1 MLSPERLQWIDAAM
15 KGASK
20 IRNENILLE
29 VWCKG
34 ETLQPGRMHQRTPN
48 AEWRKCVSAIVRRR
62 NFAATRGTPPKPERA
77 KFGGEAWFV
86 WSGLFGE
93 NYVKLLALQ
102 NHDFKWENKQNLLTW
117 RSVFLIYHKMI
128 FQLFWVSPKMSNFK
142 TCSPKFSGRFQAF

>member
-1 MLSPERLQWIDAAM
+1 MLKAFDCDFKGMERVRLMLSPERLQWIDAAM

-86 WSGLFGE
+86 WSLTYYFLHDSCFEAYLVKIMLNCLRSKIMILNGKINKTYSHGE
-93 NYVKLLALQ
+93 
-102 NHDFKWENKQNLLTW
+102 
-117 RSVFLIYHKMI
+117 VF
-128 FQLFWVSPKMSNFK
+128 F
-142 TCSPKFSGRFQAF
+142 